1 MASELPVEW
10 CDFEEA
16 WPMAD
21 IYERVD
27 IGDCLTIRL
36 SLLDTYADAGEF
48 VYADDLSKGF
58 DWPWGGVLCTA

>member
-1 MASELPVEW
+1 
-10 CDFEEA
+10 
-16 WPMAD
+16 MAD